1 MSEKKYKRAITYGT
15 YDLFHIGHLRLLKRI
30 ANLAEELYVAVSS
43 DEFNALKGK
52 KCIVPFEY
60 RKEIVES
67 LRMVTKVIREDNW
80 EQKISDVQKYDCD
93 LFVMGS
99 DWTGKF
105 DFLKDYCEVIY
116 LPRTEGISTTE
127 IKQEIKSPKGS
138 SC

>member
-1 MSEKKYKRAITYGT
+1 MNAKKYKRAITYGT

-30 ANLAEELYVAVSS
+30 ADMADELYVAVSS

-52 KCIVPFEY
+52 KCIVPFEN
-60 RKEIVES
+60 RKEIVEA

-80 EQKISDVQKYDCD
+80 EQKKDDVQKYNCD

-105 DFLKDYCEVIY
+105 DFLKDYCDVVY
-116 LPRTEGISTTE
+116 LPRTEGVSTTE
-127 IKQEIKSPKGS
+127 IKQEVKNR
-138 SC
+138 

>member
-1 MSEKKYKRAITYGT
+1 MKKVITYGT

-30 ANLAEELYVAVSS
+30 ADMADELYVAVSS

-52 KCIVPFEY
+52 KCIVPFEN
-60 RKEIVES
+60 RKEIVEA

-80 EQKISDVQKYDCD
+80 EQKKDDIQKYGCD

-105 DFLKDYCEVIY
+105 DFLKDYCDVVY
-116 LPRTEGISTTE
+116 LPRTEGVSTTE
-127 IKQEIKSPKGS
+127 IKQEVKNR
-138 SC
+138 

>member
-80 EQKISDVQKYDCD
+80 EQKISDVQKYNCD

>member
-1 MSEKKYKRAITYGT
+1 MNTKKYKRAITYGT

-30 ANLAEELYVAVSS
+30 ADMADELYVAVSS

-52 KCIVPFEY
+52 KCIVPFEN
-60 RKEIVES
+60 RKELVES

-80 EQKISDVQKYDCD
+80 EQKKDDVQKYGCD

-105 DFLKDYCEVIY
+105 DFLKDYCDVIY
-116 LPRTEGISTTE
+116 LPRTEGVSTTE
-127 IKQEIKSPKGS
+127 IKQEIKDR
-138 SC
+138 

>member
-1 MSEKKYKRAITYGT
+1 MNAKKYKRAITYGT

-30 ANLAEELYVAVSS
+30 ADMADELYVAVSS

-52 KCIVPFEY
+52 KCIVPFEH

-80 EQKISDVQKYDCD
+80 EQKKDDIQKYGCD

-105 DFLKDYCEVIY
+105 DFLKDYCDVVY
-116 LPRTEGISTTE
+116 LPRTEGVSTTE
-127 IKQEIKSPKGS
+127 IKQEVKNR
-138 SC
+138 

>member
-1 MSEKKYKRAITYGT
+1 MNAKKYKRAITYGT

-30 ANLAEELYVAVSS
+30 ADRADELYVAVSS

-52 KCIVPFEY
+52 KCIVPFEN
-60 RKEIVES
+60 RKEIVEA

-80 EQKISDVQKYDCD
+80 EQKKDDIQKYGCD

-105 DFLKDYCEVIY
+105 DFLKDYCDVIY
-116 LPRTEGISTTE
+116 LPRTEGVSSTE
-127 IKQEIKSPKGS
+127 IKQEIKDR
-138 SC
+138 

>member
-30 ANLAEELYVAVSS
+30 ANLADELYVAVSS

-52 KCIVPFEY
+52 KCIVPFEN

-80 EQKISDVQKYDCD
+80 EQKVTDVQKYGCD

-116 LPRTEGISTTE
+116 LPRTEGVSTTE
-127 IKQEIKSPKGS
+127 IKEEIKSPKN
-138 SC
+138 